1 MKVKFFGN
9 IRDITGTKE
18 IQINGAAS
26 LRQLLQQ
33 LCDKYGK
40 TFNEKVY
47 KDNNITGE
55 VIILVN
61 GRNVYFTGGIETALS
76 KDDEVSIFPI
86 VAGG

>member
-18 IQINGAAS
+18 IQIKGAAN
-26 LRQLLQQ
+26 LEQLLQE

-40 TFNEKVY
+40 AFRDKVLR
-47 KDNNITGE
+47 DNDITNE
-55 VIILVN
+55 VIVLVN
-61 GRNVYFTGGIETALS
+61 GRNIYFTGGIDTVLS
-76 KDDEVSIFPI
+76 KDDEVSIFPV

>member
-9 IRDITGTKE
+9 IRDITRTKE
-18 IQINGAAS
+18 IQIKGAANVG
-26 LRQLLQQ
+26 QLLQE
-33 LCDKYGK
+33 LCDEYGK
-40 TFNEKVY
+40 AFRDKVFRGNE
-47 KDNNITGE
+47 ITGE

-61 GRNVYFTGGIETALS
+61 GRNVYFTGGIDTALY